1 LTTLYIRHPA
11 RAEGEHALS
20 RFALVNDGG
29 VIEQQGEGP
38 LRNLGDLV
46 GTARRVVL
54 LLAATDVSLLAVQAP
69 PLSGA
74 RLKAALP
81 ALVEEHILGDP
92 DDAVLVAAPEQ
103 PDGTR
108 PIAVADRDW
117 LEAIVRA
124 LLAQGA
130 RAVAAVPAQLCLP
143 LQPGSVSAAIEGN
156 ALTLRQGLFQGFGLA
171 LEAAPAVV
179 LQTARAFSGDAP
191 LVLYVP
197 RSQLGEYQVLA
208 QEAGPGITL
217 EPDDWAHWIA
227 AARSTALDLVSGL
240 GAAGAPVRDWRR
252 WRWPLRLILLAL
264 AVNMVGLNLDWL
276 RLRREVATVQQ
287 SMTQTF
293 RQAYPRE
300 TAILDPVL
308 QMRQNIARARANTGE
323 VAPDEFTY
331 LAAAFGEAL
340 RASGRQPGITSI
352 EYRERALSVK
362 VKPGTADPGLTAQL
376 RTALAARSLG
386 LEETTPGSWIVRS
399 TGSASGSPAASN
411 AAGNTTGSTG
421 RSTGATQ

>member
-1 LTTLYIRHPA
+1 MTTLYIRHPA

-46 GTARRVVL
+46 GSARRVVL
-54 LLAATDVSLLAVQAP
+54 LLAGADVSLLSVQAP

-92 DDAVLVAAPEQ
+92 EDSVLVAAPEQ

-108 PIAVADRDW
+108 PIAVADRAW
-117 LEAIVRA
+117 LETIVRA

-130 RAVAAVPAQLCLP
+130 RAVAAIPAQLCLP
-143 LQPGSVSAAIEGN
+143 LQPGSVSAAIDGFD
-156 ALTLRQGLFQGFGLA
+156 LTLRQGLFHGFGLA
-171 LEAAPAVV
+171 LEAVPAVV

-197 RSQLGEYQVLA
+197 RAQLGEYQVLA

-217 EPDDWAHWIA
+217 EADDWAHWIA
-227 AARSTALDLVSGL
+227 ASRSTALDLVSGL

-264 AVNMVGLNLDWL
+264 AVNLIGLNLDWL
-276 RLRREVATVQQ
+276 RLKREAATVQQ

-308 QMRQNIARARANTGE
+308 QMRQNIARARASTGD

-331 LAAAFGEAL
+331 LAAAFGEAA
-340 RASGRQPGITSI
+340 RSGGRQPGITSI

-362 VKPGTADPGLTAQL
+362 VKPETVDPGLTAQL
-376 RTALAARSLG
+376 RTALATRALS
-386 LEETTPGSWIVRS
+386 LEEAAPGSWIVRS
-399 TGSASGSPAASN
+399 TGSPGGSAASGGS
-411 AAGNTTGSTG
+411 AAGSAA
-421 RSTGATQ
+421 RSTGAMQ

>member
-54 LLAATDVSLLAVQAP
+54 LLAGADVSLLSVQAP
-69 PLSGA
+69 PLTGA

-92 DDAVLVAAPEQ
+92 EDSVLVAAPEQ

-108 PIAVADRDW
+108 PIAVTDRDW

-130 RAVAAVPAQLCLP
+130 RAVAAIPAQLCLP
-143 LQPGSVSAAIEGN
+143 LQPGSVSAAVDGAE
-156 ALTLRQGLFQGFGLA
+156 LTMRQGLFQGFGLA
-171 LEAAPAVV
+171 LEAVPAVV

-197 RSQLGEYQVLA
+197 RALLGEYQVLA

-217 EPDDWAHWIA
+217 ESDDWAHWIA
-227 AARSTALDLVSGL
+227 ASRSTALDLVSGL

-264 AVNMVGLNLDWL
+264 AVNLTGLNLDWL
-276 RLRREVATVQQ
+276 RLKREAATVQQ

-293 RQAYPRE
+293 RQVYPR
-300 TAILDPVL
+300 DPVVDPVI
-308 QMRQNIARARANTGE
+308 QMRQNIARARAGTGE
-323 VAPDEFTY
+323 LSPDEFTY
-331 LAAAFGEAL
+331 LAAAFGEAA
-340 RASGRQPGITSI
+340 RATGREPGIASI

-362 VKPGTADPGLTAQL
+362 VKPGTADPGLVAQL
-376 RTALAARSLG
+376 RTALAARALT
-386 LEETTPGSWIVRS
+386 LDTTTPGTWVIRSDARS
-399 TGSASGSPAASN
+399 TGT
-411 AAGNTTGSTG
+411 GNTAG
-421 RSTGATQ
+421 STGATQ

>member
-54 LLAATDVSLLAVQAP
+54 LLAGADVSLLSVQAP
-69 PLSGA
+69 PLTGA

-92 DDAVLVAAPEQ
+92 EDSVLVAAPEQ

-130 RAVAAVPAQLCLP
+130 RAVAAIPAQLCLP
-143 LQPGSVSAAIEGN
+143 LQPGSVSAAVDGAE
-156 ALTLRQGLFQGFGLA
+156 LTLRQGLFQGFGLA
-171 LEAAPAVV
+171 LEAVPAVV

-197 RSQLGEYQVLA
+197 RALLGEYQVLA

-217 EPDDWAHWIA
+217 ETDDWAHWIA
-227 AARSTALDLVSGL
+227 ASRSTALDLVSGL
-240 GAAGAPVRDWRR
+240 GAAGTPVRDWRR

-264 AVNMVGLNLDWL
+264 AVNLAGLNLDWL
-276 RLRREVATVQQ
+276 RLKREAATVQQ

-293 RQAYPRE
+293 RQVYPR
-300 TAILDPVL
+300 DPVVDPVV
-308 QMRQNIARARANTGE
+308 QMRQNMARARAGTGE
-323 VAPDEFTY
+323 LSPDEFTY
-331 LAAAFGEAL
+331 LAAAFGEAA
-340 RASGRQPGITSI
+340 RATGREPGIASI

-362 VKPGTADPGLTAQL
+362 VKPGTADPGLIGQL
-376 RTALAARSLG
+376 RTALAARALT
-386 LEETTPGSWIVRS
+386 LDDTTPGTWVIRSGGRS
-399 TGSASGSPAASN
+399 TGT
-411 AAGNTTGSTG
+411 GNTAG
-421 RSTGATQ
+421 STGATQ

>member
-54 LLAATDVSLLAVQAP
+54 LLAGADVSLLSVQAP
-69 PLSGA
+69 PLTGA

-92 DDAVLVAAPEQ
+92 EDSVLVAAPEQ

-130 RAVAAVPAQLCLP
+130 RAVAAIPAQLCLP
-143 LQPGSVSAAIEGN
+143 LQPGSVSAAVDGAE
-156 ALTLRQGLFQGFGLA
+156 LTMRQGLFQGFGLA
-171 LEAAPAVV
+171 LEAVPAVV

-197 RSQLGEYQVLA
+197 RALLGEYQVLA

-217 EPDDWAHWIA
+217 ETDDWAHWIA
-227 AARSTALDLVSGL
+227 ASRSTALDLVSGL
-240 GAAGAPVRDWRR
+240 GAAGTPVRDWRR

-264 AVNMVGLNLDWL
+264 AINIIGLNLDWL
-276 RLRREVATVQQ
+276 RLKREAATVQQ

-293 RQAYPRE
+293 RQVYPR
-300 TAILDPVL
+300 DPVVDPVI
-308 QMRQNIARARANTGE
+308 QMRQNMARARAGTGE
-323 VAPDEFTY
+323 LSPDEFTY
-331 LAAAFGEAL
+331 LAAAFGEAA
-340 RASGRQPGITSI
+340 RATGREPGIASI

-362 VKPGTADPGLTAQL
+362 VKPGTADPGMIAQL
-376 RTALAARSLG
+376 RTALAARALT
-386 LEETTPGSWIVRS
+386 LDTTTPGTWVIRSGGRS
-399 TGSASGSPAASN
+399 TGSTGGT
-411 AAGNTTGSTG
+411 GNTAG
-421 RSTGATQ
+421 STGATQ